1 MIVFWRLFLTFFLTD
16 FVFFHKTINQLEK
29 ENWLK
34 ASALH
39 SAVFLF
45 WAYLLCYGYLTM
57 PWPFLELFHLPGW
70 MCILLCC
77 AFHVFSDRFFQFG
90 GKMRHGY
97 VLTFFTKI
105 FANLL
110 FLFLCVPFRVLYE
123 TGNFFAE
130 SWVIFLVGLVTATSV
145 IGWFI
150 FSIEQDRYGRDYP
163 TFDERWLLM
172 MVRAI
177 FFLIMLLPGWR
188 WMVWLLVW
196 YGACVYARKIR
207 LMDVSHAAFYIGV
220 FGAVLVGFLVRLR
233 FYLVW

>member
-1 MIVFWRLFLTFFLTD
+1 
-16 FVFFHKTINQLEK
+16 
-29 ENWLK
+29 
-34 ASALH
+34 
-39 SAVFLF
+39 
-45 WAYLLCYGYLTM
+45 
-57 PWPFLELFHLPGW
+57 
-70 MCILLCC
+70 
-77 AFHVFSDRFFQFG
+77 
-90 GKMRHGY
+90 MRHGY

-130 SWVIFLVGLVTATSV
+130 SWVIFLVGLVTATRV

-188 WMVWLLVW
+188 WAVLLVVW
-196 YGACVYARKIR
+196 YAACVYARKIR

-220 FGAVLVGFLVRLR
+220 IGAALVGFLVRLR
-233 FYLVW
+233 FYLTW

>member
-1 MIVFWRLFLTFFLTD
+1 MIVFWRLFLTFFLTY

-45 WAYLLCYGYLTM
+45 WAY
-57 PWPFLELFHLPGW
+57 
-70 MCILLCC
+70 LLCC

-130 SWVIFLVGLVTATSV
+130 SWVIFLVGLVTATRV